1 MENKLMS
8 MEEAI
13 GRFIQNGD
21 TIVIEGFTHL
31 ICFAA
36 GHEIIRQ
43 RLRDLTVCRLTPDRS
58 LNVAW
63 A

>member
-8 MEEAI
+8 MQEAI
-13 GRFIQNGD
+13 GRYVQDGD

-43 RLRDLTVCRLTPDRS
+43 KK
-58 LNVAW
+58 
-63 A
+63 

>member
-1 MENKLMS
+1 MIDKVMS

-13 GRFIQNGD
+13 GSVIKDGD

-36 GHEIIRQ
+36 GHEVIRQ
-43 RLRDLTVCRLTPDRS
+43 KKKDLYPTTYTYKL
-58 LNVAW
+58 
-63 A
+63 